1 MWNVKIEY
9 KKFVIHKKR
18 NNFFVSH
25 KDEILF
31 FWHVIIFLLLR
42 DNKNISPWHY
52 SKQCPKQKFG
62 VARKTIFCRILCL
75 FLFFC
80 FIFFIAGFGFFF
92 IIILEESVMKF
103 CEFFIILTLLVGP
116 CISES
121 CIEIKIK
128 LNFYFHTSLWYL
140 HKTFWGTTNKCEK
153 KNLT

>member
-1 MWNVKIEY
+1 MLLMWNVKIEY

-75 FLFFC
+75 FLF
-80 FIFFIAGFGFFF
+80 
-92 IIILEESVMKF
+92 L
-103 CEFFIILTLLVGP
+103 
-116 CISES
+116 
-121 CIEIKIK
+121 
-128 LNFYFHTSLWYL
+128 FYFLYCWFWLFFHYNLRGECHEILWILYYFNPSRRAVHL
-140 HKTFWGTTNKCEK
+140 WKLYWNKNWVKFLAFIKPYEAPQRSVK
-153 KNLT
+153 INI